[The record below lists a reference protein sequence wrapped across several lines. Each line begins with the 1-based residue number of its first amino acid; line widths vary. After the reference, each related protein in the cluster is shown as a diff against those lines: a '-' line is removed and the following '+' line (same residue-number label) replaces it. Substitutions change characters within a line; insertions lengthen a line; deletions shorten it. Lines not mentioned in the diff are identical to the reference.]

1 MVMRGFNGFP
11 QKGRLIR
18 IPVTFFSELLPQID
32 SLAEMKVTLYCLWR
46 LQQKEGQVPYLR
58 RSEIMADRAFMAGLG
73 AREDE
78 RRDTLQDGLERAVSR
93 GTLLYVHVEAERWTE
108 DLIFVNTPRGQ
119 AAVEGIET
127 GEWVPSLD
135 PTVPVDITV
144 ERPNI
149 FTLYE
154 QNIGPLTPLI
164 ADSLTDLEETY
175 SPEWLEEA
183 IQVAVAYNK
192 RSLKYI
198 EAILNRW
205 QTEGRSADRRRNGDD
220 WRRFFAGKYGNE
232 VE

>member
-1 MVMRGFNGFP
+1 
-11 QKGRLIR
+11 
-18 IPVTFFSELLPQID
+18 
-32 SLAEMKVTLYCLWR
+32 
-46 LQQKEGQVPYLR
+46 
-58 RSEIMADRAFMAGLG
+58 MASKA
-73 AREDE
+73 
-78 RRDTLQDGLERAVSR
+78 
-93 GTLLYVHVEAERWTE
+93 
-108 DLIFVNTPRGQ
+108 
-119 AAVEGIET
+119 
-127 GEWVPSLD
+127 
-135 PTVPVDITV
+135 
-144 ERPNI
+144 
-149 FTLYE
+149 
-154 QNIGPLTPLI
+154 LTPLI